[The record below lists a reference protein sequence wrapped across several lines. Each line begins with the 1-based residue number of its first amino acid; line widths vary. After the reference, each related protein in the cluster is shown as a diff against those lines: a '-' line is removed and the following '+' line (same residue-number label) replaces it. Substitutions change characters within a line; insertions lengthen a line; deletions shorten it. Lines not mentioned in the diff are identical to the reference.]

1 MLLNLLGGLSWLLSR
16 GDGGGSRRAVHTSK
30 AHAVVALGSKTCGS
44 WQATAASKTLGS
56 VNINQRIGL
65 LASVVQ
71 ALVSELE
78 MEDLVYVKREIEQRL
93 EVAGTGRRAGGGS
106 YPEGF

>member
-1 MLLNLLGGLSWLLSR
+1 ML
-16 GDGGGSRRAVHTSK
+16 V
-30 AHAVVALGSKTCGS
+30 
-44 WQATAASKTLGS
+44 
-56 VNINQRIGL
+56 
-65 LASVVQ
+65 VVQ